1 MWSNRESHSLRD
13 GTRNSTATMEDS
25 LVVSYEAK
33 CTLLI
38 PSSTLT
44 LLYLLKRVENL
55 SPHKHLHTDVYSS
68 FIIIAKSYKQPKYTS
83 PGEWTTKLW
92 CIEITEYCTALKG
105 NELSSREKK
114 ETNKNLK
121 YILLNEKMSI

>member
-13 GTRNSTATMEDS
+13 GTQNSTATVEDS
-25 LVVSYEAK
+25 LVVSYKAK

-38 PSSTLT
+38 PSSNLT

-55 SPHKHLHTDVYSS
+55 SPHKHLHTASV
-68 FIIIAKSYKQPKYTS
+68 IIAKSYKQPKYTS
-83 PGEWTTKLW
+83 PGEWITKLW
-92 CIEITEYCTALKG
+92 CIEITEYCIALKG
-105 NELSSREKK
+105 NELSSQEKK